1 MTGVLLRRVQ
11 ATRPGAQGDDDYDV
25 IDADGLVI
33 GRIFKSTLS
42 PFVETPWIWTLAYG
56 DHEDRTPTH
65 GYAETREAA
74 MAASA
79 KSWRRE

>member
-33 GRIFKSTLS
+33 GRIFKAHVLPPARATVPPLLPEKPTRSPIAPTEPQCVCLS
-42 PFVETPWIWTLAYG
+42 ATI
-56 DHEDRTPTH
+56 
-65 GYAETREAA
+65 
-74 MAASA
+74 
-79 KSWRRE
+79 